1 MIVCTIQKGR
11 QRSDSGSEVR
21 DQHAD
26 LREGCVAHSNNIINN
41 NQIISVSIC
50 VPIAVS
56 LRARAGRVCAGR
68 SKLKCISMHFFF
80 TLSLLRNF
88 LFSEFNFSN

>member
-1 MIVCTIQKGR
+1 MIVCTIQNGR

-50 VPIAVS
+50 VPISVS
-56 LRARAGRVCAGR
+56 LRARAGRVCARR
-68 SKLKCISMHFFF
+68 SALHRDAYFCVIEKFFSSQ
-80 TLSLLRNF
+80 SLQ
-88 LFSEFNFSN
+88 SS